1 MKRGTDRVLT
11 SNQTYKLCRPS
22 FSACGLPQRNVM
34 KPRTSKPRM
43 TKQTVSDETIVALID
58 NIQLLNT
65 SIVAMSDELRHWSQ
79 GNRRRAVE
87 EWASH
92 ELQSRQLSLTDTP
105 EATESLTAT
114 ERQSSL
120 KALLQPN
127 RNTLT

>member
-1 MKRGTDRVLT
+1 
-11 SNQTYKLCRPS
+11 
-22 FSACGLPQRNVM
+22 M

-79 GNRRRAVE
+79 ENRRRAVE

-105 EATESLTAT
+105 EATESLTENEKQT
-114 ERQSSL
+114 SL
-120 KALLQPN
+120 KRHDKTEGNSFKVYPGIGN
-127 RNTLT
+127 GR

>member
-1 MKRGTDRVLT
+1 
-11 SNQTYKLCRPS
+11 
-22 FSACGLPQRNVM
+22 M

-105 EATESLTAT
+105 EATESLTTT
-114 ERQSSL
+114 ERQTNL
-120 KALLQPN
+120 KPKTQQKE
-127 RNTLT
+127 NTLKDPSELLIGRTSP